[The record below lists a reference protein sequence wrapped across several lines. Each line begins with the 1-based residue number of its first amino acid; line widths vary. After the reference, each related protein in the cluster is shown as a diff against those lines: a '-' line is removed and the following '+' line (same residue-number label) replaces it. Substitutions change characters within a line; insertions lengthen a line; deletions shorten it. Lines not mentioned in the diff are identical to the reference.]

1 MNRDWLERDFY
12 RLLGVDREADEEE
25 IKKAYRKLAQEL
37 HPDTNPGA
45 DAAERFKEVSE
56 AYAVLSDAEKR
67 QEYDQVRD
75 LGAGA
80 FRGYGGFGGGGGYR
94 GQRVRV
100 EDLFGEGGPDLGD
113 IFGNFTRRNS
123 RRRAGEDQTAHL
135 LLSFEDAVSG
145 VTTSVEAYGEALC
158 VRCRGRG
165 AEPGSRV
172 EKCRPCDGEGTVSS
186 NQGVFSFADPCP
198 HCRGSGQLVTKP
210 CVTCRGSGRQRRTRR
225 INVKVPAGVKNG
237 GKIRLPGKG
246 APGSGGGPPGDL
258 LVRVQV
264 EPHPIFTRRGND
276 LHMKL
281 PLSFTDAA
289 LGAKVQAPTLNGSV
303 TLKIPAGTPSGR
315 IFRVGKQGVATASG
329 QPGDL
334 LVEAEVTVPA
344 KLPRAARKMLEEFRE
359 RFEGGGNGSHRRRK
373 KKDD

>member
-12 RLLGVDREADEEE
+12 QLLGVDREADEEE
-25 IKKAYRKLAQEL
+25 IKKAYRRLAQEL
-37 HPDTNPGA
+37 HPDTNPGDA
-45 DAAERFKEVSE
+45 AAERFKEVSE

-80 FRGYGGFGGGGGYR
+80 FSGFGGFGAGGGYR
-94 GQRVRV
+94 GRRVRV

-113 IFGNFTRRNS
+113 FFSNFGRRNS
-123 RRRAGEDQTAHL
+123 RRRAGEDQTADLRL
-135 LLSFEDAVSG
+135 LFENAIKG
-145 VTTSVEAYGEALC
+145 TTTSVEAYGEALC

-165 AEPGSRV
+165 AEPGSQV
-172 EKCRPCDGEGTVSS
+172 EQCRPCDGEGTVSS

-237 GKIRLPGKG
+237 GRIRLPGKG

-258 LVRVQV
+258 LVNVQV
-264 EPHPIFTRRGND
+264 EPHPLFTRRGND
-276 LHMKL
+276 LHTKL
-281 PLSFTDAA
+281 PVSFTDAA

-303 TLKIPAGTPSGR
+303 TLKIPAGTPAGR
-315 IFRVGKQGVATASG
+315 IFRIRNQGVAHASG
-329 QPGDL
+329 QQGDL

-359 RFEGGGNGSHRRRK
+359 RFERGGAGSHRRGK
-373 KKDD
+373 KSDD